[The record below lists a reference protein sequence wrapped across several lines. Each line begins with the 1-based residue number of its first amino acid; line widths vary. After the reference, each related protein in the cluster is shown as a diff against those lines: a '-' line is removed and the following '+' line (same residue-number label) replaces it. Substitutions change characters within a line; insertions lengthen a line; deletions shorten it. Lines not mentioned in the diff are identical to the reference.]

1 MPKAS
6 ASTSRDGRRHN
17 PLEADILGGS
27 GILRSGKPGKK
38 SKSKS
43 EKEEEHYVNSKQ
55 SAAILQLGRELADED
70 EEGKAVA
77 EPQKSAFDIDSRF
90 APGEQEQTGRADDD
104 DEDGEAWG
112 DDEEDIELDEAD
124 IAPEDLATFNK
135 FWSADEEEDPL
146 LKHGFWDRRP
156 DDSEGQQ
163 QQQGGTN
170 LADLIMERI
179 QQFESSGGQ
188 RQEMGGMDEFP
199 EEDLPPKVIEVYA
212 KCGMILS
219 RWKSGP
225 LPKPIKILPTV
236 PDWERIIEVAQ
247 PDNWTPNAIFA
258 VTRIFTSSK
267 PAVVQ
272 RWLEMVVLPRVR
284 DDIYENKK
292 LNVHL
297 YNSLKKSLYKP
308 SAFFK
313 GVLFALIESGTCTLR
328 EAHIVSSVMARVSI
342 PVLHSAAGLKGLCDL
357 AAQQASNGESAAS
370 TNVFIK
376 TLLDKGLALPYQVI
390 DALVFFFL
398 RFRSVDPAAVKE
410 AEAMDRPSWDKI
422 GRQLPVLWH
431 QCLLSFAQRYR
442 NDINEDQRE
451 ALLDLLL
458 THGHSAIGPEI
469 RRELIA
475 GRGRGVPVEPQ
486 GQAFDGDDTMQ
497 VD

>member
-1 MPKAS
+1 MPKATTPV
-6 ASTSRDGRRHN
+6 AERQGRRHN

-27 GILRSGKPGKK
+27 GILRSGKTTKK
-38 SKSKS
+38 TKD
-43 EKEEEHYVNSKQ
+43 EKDEDHFVNSKQ
-55 SAAILQLGRELADED
+55 SAKILQLGRELADED
-70 EEGKAVA
+70 DDQNKPAGESR
-77 EPQKSAFDIDSRF
+77 KSAFEVDSRF
-90 APGEQEQTGRADDD
+90 APEDDKNENTFED
-104 DEDGEAWG
+104 DEAWG
-112 DDEEDIELDEAD
+112 EEEEEIDIEGAE
-124 IAPEDLATFNK
+124 IAPEDLAMFNK
-135 FWSADEEEDPL
+135 FLTADEDPL
-146 LKHGFWDRRP
+146 LKHGWDRKP
-156 DDSEGQQ
+156 ADGEE
-163 QQQGGTN
+163 QQGGTN
-170 LADLIMERI
+170 LADLIMAKI
-179 QQFESSGGQ
+179 QAFESGGGDEQ
-188 RQEMGGMDEFP
+188 DMGGMEDLP
-199 EEDLPPKVIEVYA
+199 EEDLHPKVIEVYA

-225 LPKPIKILPTV
+225 LPKPMKILPTV

-247 PDNWTPNAIFA
+247 PENWTPNAIYGL
-258 VTRIFTSSK
+258 TRIFASSK

-272 RWLEMVVLPRVR
+272 RWLEIVVLPRVR
-284 DDIYENKK
+284 DEIYETKK

-313 GVLFALIESGTCTLR
+313 GILFPLIGSRTCTLR

-342 PVLHSAAGLKGLCDL
+342 PILHSAAGLKGLCDL

-398 RFRSVDPAAVKE
+398 RFRSIDPAAVKE
-410 AEAMDRPSWDKI
+410 AEAMERPSENKI

-458 THGHSAIGPEI
+458 THGHFAVGPEI

-475 GRGRGVPVEPQ
+475 GRGRGVPVAPQ
-486 GQAFDGDDTMQ
+486 GQTFDGDDTMQ

>member
-1 MPKAS
+1 MPKATTPV
-6 ASTSRDGRRHN
+6 AERQGRRHN

-27 GILRSGKPGKK
+27 GILRSGKTAKK
-38 SKSKS
+38 T
-43 EKEEEHYVNSKQ
+43 KEEKDQDHFVNSKQ
-55 SAAILQLGRELADED
+55 SARILQLGRELADED
-70 EEGKAVA
+70 DD
-77 EPQKSAFDIDSRF
+77 QSKSAGQSRKNAFDVDSRF
-90 APGEQEQTGRADDD
+90 ASEDDRNENTFED
-104 DEDGEAWG
+104 DEAWG
-112 DDEEDIELDEAD
+112 EEEEIELEGAEVS
-124 IAPEDLATFNK
+124 PEDLAMFNK
-135 FWSADEEEDPL
+135 FLTADEDPL
-146 LKHGFWDRRP
+146 LKHGWDRKP
-156 DDSEGQQ
+156 ADGEE
-163 QQQGGTN
+163 QQGGTN
-170 LADLIMERI
+170 LADLILEKI
-179 QQFESSGGQ
+179 QAFEAGEGNHQ
-188 RQEMGGMDEFP
+188 DMGGMEDFP
-199 EEDLPPKVIEVYA
+199 EEDLHPKVIEVYA

-225 LPKPIKILPTV
+225 LPKPMKILPTV

-247 PDNWTPNAIFA
+247 PENWTPNAIYGL
-258 VTRIFTSSK
+258 TRIFASAK

-272 RWLEMVVLPRVR
+272 RWLEIVVLPRVR
-284 DDIYENKK
+284 DEIYETRK

-313 GVLFALIESGTCTLR
+313 GFLFPLISSGTCTLR

-342 PVLHSAAGLKGLCDL
+342 PILHSAAGLKGLCDL

-376 TLLDKGLALPYQVI
+376 ILLDKGLALPYQVI

-398 RFRSVDPAAVKE
+398 RFRSIDPAAVKE
-410 AEAMDRPSWDKI
+410 AEAMERPSENKI

-469 RRELIA
+469 RRELVA
-475 GRGRGVPVEPQ
+475 GRGRGVPVAPQ

-497 VD
+497 VDS

>member
-1 MPKAS
+1 MPKAT

-17 PLEADILGGS
+17 PLEADIVGGS
-27 GILRSGKPGKK
+27 GILRSGTSGKK
-38 SKSKS
+38 IKSKT
-43 EKEEEHYVNSKQ
+43 EKEDDHFVNSKQ
-55 SAAILQLGRELADED
+55 SAAILQLGRELAEED
-70 EEGKAVA
+70 EAGDAAA
-77 EPQKSAFDIDSRF
+77 EPQRSAFDIDSRF
-90 APGEQEQTGRADDD
+90 TAGEVEQNGDI
-104 DEDGEAWG
+104 
-112 DDEEDIELDEAD
+112 DDEEEEWGDEEDEDVEIDEAD
-124 IAPEDLATFNK
+124 IAPEDLATFKK
-135 FWSADEEEDPL
+135 FLAADEEDPL
-146 LKHGFWDRRP
+146 LKHNFWDSNP
-156 DDSEGQQ
+156 DAGQEQ

-179 QQFESSGGQ
+179 QEFEATGGQ
-188 RQEMGGMDEFP
+188 RQEMGGMDDFP

-219 RWKSGP
+219 RWRSGP

-267 PAVVQ
+267 PGVVQ

-284 DDIYENKK
+284 DDIYETKK

-328 EAHIVSSVMARVSI
+328 EAHIVSSVMSRVSI

-398 RFRSVDPAAVKE
+398 RFRSIDPAAVKE
-410 AEAMDRPSWDKI
+410 AEALDRPSYDKI

-486 GQAFDGDDTMQ
+486 GSAFDGDDTMQ